1 MLTSL
6 LMFFNISFFQIRYVS
21 VRFYTFS
28 QHHHP
33 CLHVIVML
41 RCGWKAF
48 LACPECFFRV
58 SEWALWGDERAFMA
72 VWKGLFCKPDIG
84 GHRTTVVRSVECQR
98 VVLKQYFILYSAFFS
113 QCLCYV
119 CISVHL
125 NVKGQKA
132 VRVFVCVY
140 LIILWAGRGAYVWLR

>member
-1 MLTSL
+1 
-6 LMFFNISFFQIRYVS
+6 MFPCV
-21 VRFYTFS
+21 FYTFS

-41 RCGWKAF
+41 RCGWRAF
-48 LACPECFFRV
+48 LACPECFFVCRNGLYEV
-58 SEWALWGDERAFMA
+58 MKEPLWQCEKAFSA
-72 VWKGLFCKPDIG
+72 NRILD
-84 GHRTTVVRSVECQR
+84 GHRTMVVRSVECQK
-98 VVLKQYFILYSAFFS
+98 VVLKQYFILYSEFFS
-113 QCLCYV
+113 QCLYNV

-140 LIILWAGRGAYVWLR
+140 LIIIVSRSRGLCVVALVSCSSMIYKKRMAL

>member
-1 MLTSL
+1 
-6 LMFFNISFFQIRYVS
+6 MFPYV
-21 VRFYTFS
+21 FYTFS

-33 CLHVIVML
+33 CLHVTVML
-41 RCGWKAF
+41 RCGCKAF
-48 LACPECFFRV
+48 LVSQECFFVCRNGLYEV
-58 SEWALWGDERAFMA
+58 MKEPLWQCEKAFSA
-72 VWKGLFCKPDIG
+72 NRILDGY
-84 GHRTTVVRSVECQR
+84 RTMVVRSVECQR
-98 VVLKQYFILYSAFFS
+98 VVFKQYFILYSAFFS

-140 LIILWAGRGAYVWLR
+140 LIIIVSRSRGLCVVALVSCSGLMHKKRMAL

>member
-1 MLTSL
+1 MPFHSL
-6 LMFFNISFFQIRYVS
+6 IALVSMSQSCLGVAGRSSWHARNAFFVCRNGHCR
-21 VRFYTFS
+21 
-28 QHHHP
+28 
-33 CLHVIVML
+33 VMKEPL
-41 RCGWKAF
+41 WQCEKAF
-48 LACPECFFRV
+48 FANRIL
-58 SEWALWGDERAFMA
+58 D
-72 VWKGLFCKPDIG
+72 

-140 LIILWAGRGAYVWLR
+140 LIIIVSRSRVLCVVALVSCSSMIYKKRMAL